1 MNEETSLQIEKVILK
16 DVKPSFGGRNLYID
30 ADGTTIVQVVDINE
44 DIEEKRYEFS
54 LTEELRDL
62 LHKTIENVDYFN
74 LSVDESKEG
83 DKESAII
90 TMKAKDGRENT
101 VKRFKDT
108 ENARFYSIH
117 ESLIAVV
124 KYAEEH
130 VEPFYEGAH
139 EIDWTPDAFS

>member
-1 MNEETSLQIEKVILK
+1 MNEESSLQIDKVILK

-30 ADGTTIVQVVDINE
+30 VDGTNTVQVVNVDE

-62 LHKTIENVDYFN
+62 LDKTIENVDFFN
-74 LSVDESKEG
+74 LSVDEEKEG

-90 TMKAKDGRENT
+90 TIKAKDGRENT
-101 VKRFKDT
+101 VKKFKET

-117 ESLIAVV
+117 ESLMAII

-130 VEPFYEGAH
+130 VKPFYKGSH
-139 EIDWTPDAFS
+139 EVDWTPEGFS

>member
-16 DVKPSFGGRNLYID
+16 DVKPSFGGKNLYID
-30 ADGTTIVQVVDINE
+30 SDGITIVQIVNIDE

-62 LHKTIENVDYFN
+62 LHKTIENVDFFS
-74 LSVDESKEG
+74 LLVDENKEG

-90 TMKAKDGRENT
+90 TIKAKDGRENT
-101 VKRFKDT
+101 VKKFKDT

-117 ESLIAVV
+117 ESLMAIV
-124 KYAEEH
+124 KHAEEH

-139 EIDWTPDAFS
+139 EVDWIPDAFS